1 METPYVDDT
10 QRFQVGQTPFENVLD
25 TLIRDLKTV
34 ENVAVTEYGENTAY
48 TRGRVTQKAIWALIA
63 DMSLWRGNYRQ
74 CVDYCN
80 KILTTATNPL
90 ALLPADTYFNTVFG
104 PATGNS
110 DESIWE
116 LQFDNNTQNG
126 AVRTFY
132 GGTDVNALLSAYD
145 LSAGSDFF
153 GGLDLRHVQGY
164 AGDGLYSIKKYVAYC
179 SAQDYENPLFSFG
192 DGSNNWIFTGFRMST

>member
-1 METPYVDDT
+1 M
-10 QRFQVGQTPFENVLD
+10 
-25 TLIRDLKTV
+25 
-34 ENVAVTEYGENTAY
+34 A
-48 TRGRVTQKAIWALIA
+48 
-63 DMSLWRGNYRQ
+63 
-74 CVDYCN
+74 YCN
-80 KILTTATNPL
+80 KILASRDNPL
-90 ALLPADTYFNTVFG
+90 TLLPSSNFSNAVFYS
-104 PATGNS
+104 GNS

-164 AGDGLYSIKKYVAYC
+164 AGDGLYA
-179 SAQDYENPLFSFG
+179 
-192 DGSNNWIFTGFRMST
+192 